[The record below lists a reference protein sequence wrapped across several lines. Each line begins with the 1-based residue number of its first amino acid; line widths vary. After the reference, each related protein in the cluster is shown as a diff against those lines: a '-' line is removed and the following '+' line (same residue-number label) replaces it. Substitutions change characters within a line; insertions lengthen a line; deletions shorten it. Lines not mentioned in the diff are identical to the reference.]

1 MARRVSTE
9 LIDRQGSELQRIQY
23 PTGRN
28 AELAEELEVIND
40 DVFGVPP
47 ENSSPLILAGLVI
60 RHAHPN
66 KFEGRRIRRPAGW
79 DTPMRW
85 KPPTPSTRTPASSAS
100 KTPRPG

>member
-40 DVFGVPP
+40 DVF
-47 ENSSPLILAGLVI
+47 EMAQ
-60 RHAHPN
+60 
-66 KFEGRRIRRPAGW
+66 
-79 DTPMRW
+79 MRDFNDA
-85 KPPTPSTRTPASSAS
+85 PSNFDHLLRSHIKRKET
-100 KTPRPG
+100 G